1 MQNGK
6 TCPDLAKFPG
16 EIIGAVGANLNG
28 TPIVCGGTSYD
39 SNFIALYLRKCF
51 KLTSAGWQE
60 FASMKETRGYAEGVV
75 YNNKFHVFGG
85 TSDMYVKGLQTSE
98 IISID
103 GGVEYGPELPL
114 PWSTT
119 VFEYAITAINTTVS
133 ILSGGID
140 VSNYGPSAKTWYYN
154 HETKLFS
161 SGPSLL
167 EARYA
172 HDSATCVD
180 KVTNDRIPVVTGGK
194 SKQAGGEDST
204 EQLINGEWQPGTY
217 ILFNLK
223 NTIFG
228 CELTLQMPFFCTIE
242 FQLFQHLLYVKSNI
256 GYVLTTS
263 LFLLNFFQLTNRY
276 LLSIFLVFSHIL
288 NDLCL
293 FVCFSAISPK

>member
-6 TCPDLAKFPG
+6 TCSDLAKFPG
-16 EIIGAVGANLNG
+16 EIIGAVGGNLNG
-28 TPIVCGGTSYD
+28 TPIVCGGTGGGS
-39 SNFIALYLRKCF
+39 YLRKCF

-60 FASMKETRGYAEGVV
+60 FASMKETRAYAEGVV

-85 TSDMYVKGLQTSE
+85 TSYSYVKLQTSE

-119 VFEYAITAINTTVS
+119 VSKYAITAINTTVS

-140 VSNYGPSAKTWYYN
+140 SSIGASAQTWYYN

-167 EARYA
+167 EARYS

-194 SKQAGGEDST
+194 SSLAIPST

-217 ILFNLK
+217 ILFNFWLQAY
-223 NTIFG
+223 
-228 CELTLQMPFFCTIE
+228 LTNAL
-242 FQLFQHLLYVKSNI
+242 LLYHRISTFSTF
-256 GYVLTTS
+256 VLCK
-263 LFLLNFFQLTNRY
+263 Y
-276 LLSIFLVFSHIL
+276 EH
-288 NDLCL
+288 
-293 FVCFSAISPK
+293 

>member
-6 TCPDLAKFPG
+6 TCSYLAKFPG
-16 EIIGAVGANLNG
+16 EIMGAVGANLNG
-28 TPIVCGGTSYD
+28 TPIVCGGTGYD
-39 SNFIALYLRKCF
+39 SNFIASYLRKCF

-60 FASMKETRGYAEGVV
+60 FASMKETRAFAEGVV

-85 TSDMYVKGLQTSE
+85 TSDLYVKGLQTSE
-98 IISID
+98 IISIN

-140 VSNYGPSAKTWYYN
+140 VSNGGPSAQTWYYN

-167 EARYA
+167 EARYS

-194 SKQAGGEDST
+194 SNANVFGEDST

-217 ILFNLK
+217 ILFSLK

-228 CELTLQMPFFCTIE
+228 F
-242 FQLFQHLLYVKSNI
+242 
-256 GYVLTTS
+256 VLTTS
-263 LFLLNFFQLTNRY
+263 LFLLNFFQHTNRY
-276 LLSIFLVFSHIL
+276 LLSIFLYFLI
-288 NDLCL
+288 
-293 FVCFSAISPK
+293 F